1 MVVGGRWWVVG
12 YGGIQGI
19 RWDTKGD
26 SGITAT
32 LSQQATDGDV
42 EVPCGRDVDGGV
54 PVRYTLVMYSDMRMD
69 V

>member
-1 MVVGGRWWVVG
+1 MVG
-12 YGGIQGI
+12 YGGW
-19 RWDTKGD
+19 WDTVGYKGRQWD

-42 EVPCGRDVDGGV
+42 DVACGREVGGGV